1 MGSGSQ
7 EKSEKLRSKPPF
19 SEMENFHAQ
28 YEMLGTIGHG
38 GSTKVKLARHR
49 LTGTHVAVKM
59 IPKREYWC
67 KPLMSEAE
75 LLMMA
80 DHPNIISLLQVIE
93 TKKKVYLIMELCE
106 GKSLY
111 QHIRNAG
118 YLQEDEARALFKQ
131 LLSAMNYCHNQGIV
145 HRDLK
150 PDNIMV
156 EKDGRVKIIDFGL
169 GIQVKP
175 GQKLNLFCGT
185 YPFSAPEVLL
195 SRPYDGPK
203 IDVWTLGVVLYFMVT
218 GKVPFDAASIQKL
231 VRQILAGKYFVP
243 SRLSVELRDLI
254 SLLMTANPKLR
265 PTVAEVMVHPWVTE
279 GSGVFPDPCEEQ
291 MPLKPNPAIVKA
303 MGYIGFQAQDI
314 EDSLRQR
321 KFNETM
327 ASYCLLKK
335 QILKEC
341 DRPIRAQP
349 MNPSVTPFPSLV
361 DTSTFH
367 LGLRRRETEPTSLRL
382 SANRQMS
389 VCGRS
394 TSKKRD
400 RRFSW
405 PSVSGRPLHTTHTM
419 DHTHTRT
426 RSVPCIYSMFCTI
439 QPNSSDDST
448 EGHTS
453 ASAEDKPVRSR
464 GWPRGIKGW
473 TRKIGNVMRK
483 LCCCIPSKETSHV
496 GHSRVSPKK

>member
-1 MGSGSQ
+1 MGPGSQ
-7 EKSEKLRSKPPF
+7 QKSEKLRSKSPLAD
-19 SEMENFHAQ
+19 MDGLHAQ
-28 YEMLGTIGHG
+28 YVMLETIGHG
-38 GSTKVKLARHR
+38 GCATVKLAQHR
-49 LTGTHVAVKM
+49 LTGTHVAVKT
-59 IPKREYWC
+59 IRKREYWC
-67 KPLMSEAE
+67 NRVISEVE

-156 EKDGRVKIIDFGL
+156 EKDGKVKIIDFGL
-169 GIQVKP
+169 GTKVKP

-195 SRPYDGPK
+195 STPYDGPK

-218 GKVPFDAASIQKL
+218 GKIPFDACSIKKL
-231 VRQILAGKYFVP
+231 VKRILAGKYSIP
-243 SRLSVELRDLI
+243 SRLSAELQDLL

-291 MPLKPNPAIVKA
+291 TPLKPDPAIVKA
-303 MGYIGFQAQDI
+303 MGHIGFQAQDI

-321 KFNETM
+321 KFNQTM

-341 DRPIRAQP
+341 DRPTRARP
-349 MNPSVTPFPSLV
+349 VNPSVTPFPSLV
-361 DTSTFH
+361 DTATTR
-367 LGLRRRETEPTSLRL
+367 LGLRRRENEPTCPWS
-382 SANRQMS
+382 SANRQVS
-389 VCGRS
+389 VCGKS

-400 RRFSW
+400 RRVSW
-405 PSVSGRPLHTTHTM
+405 PSVLGRPRHTAPTM
-419 DHTHTRT
+419 DHTRTRT
-426 RSVPCIYSMFCTI
+426 RSVPCICSMFCTV
-439 QPNSSDDST
+439 QPNSSEEST
-448 EGHTS
+448 QGHTR
-453 ASAEDKPVRSR
+453 ASAADKPVHSR

-473 TRKIGNVMRK
+473 TRMIGNAMRK
-483 LCCCIPSKETSHV
+483 LCCCIPSKETSHL
-496 GHSRVSPKK
+496 GQNRVSPKK

>member
-7 EKSEKLRSKPPF
+7 QKSEKLRSKPPF

-131 LLSAMNYCHNQGIV
+131 LLSAINYCRNQGIV

-218 GKVPFDAASIQKL
+218 GKIPFDAASIEKL
-231 VRQILAGKYFVP
+231 RKQIVAGKYSVP
-243 SRLSVELRDLI
+243 CRLSVKLHHLI
-254 SLLMTANPKLR
+254 TLLMTDNPELR
-265 PTVAEVMVHPWVTE
+265 PTVAEVMMHPWVTK

-291 MPLKPNPAIVKA
+291 IPLKPDPAIVKA
-303 MGYIGFQAQDI
+303 MGHIGFQAQDI

-335 QILKEC
+335 QLLKEC

-361 DTSTFH
+361 DTPTFH

-400 RRFSW
+400 RSFSW
-405 PSVSGRPLHTTHTM
+405 PGVLSRPINITPTMDQTHTC
-419 DHTHTRT
+419 T
-426 RSVPCIYSMFCTI
+426 RSVPCINSNFCI
-439 QPNSSDDST
+439 IHPNSSDEST

-473 TRKIGNVMRK
+473 TSKIGNAMRK
-483 LCCCIPSKETSHV
+483 LCCCIPSNETSHL
-496 GHSRVSPKK
+496 GQRRVSPKK

>member
-1 MGSGSQ
+1 M
-7 EKSEKLRSKPPF
+7 EK
-19 SEMENFHAQ
+19 FHAQ
-28 YEMLGTIGHG
+28 YEMLETIGQG
-38 GSTKVKLARHR
+38 GCAQVKLAQHR
-49 LTGTHVAVKM
+49 LTGTHVAVKV
-59 IPKREYWC
+59 IVKRECWFN
-67 KPLMSEAE
+67 PVMSEAE
-75 LLMMA
+75 LLMMT

-93 TKKKVYLIMELCE
+93 TKKKLYLIMELCE

-111 QHIRNAG
+111 QHIQNAG
-118 YLQEDEARALFKQ
+118 YLQEDEACPLFKQ
-131 LLSAMNYCHNQGIV
+131 LLSAVNYCHNQGIV
-145 HRDLK
+145 HRDLT

-156 EKDGRVKIIDFGL
+156 EKDGKVKIIDFGL
-169 GIQVKP
+169 GTQEKP
-175 GQKLNLFCGT
+175 AQKLNLFCEN
-185 YPFSAPEVLL
+185 YPFSTPEVLL
-195 SRPYDGPK
+195 SRPYDMRK
-203 IDVWTLGVVLYFMVT
+203 IDVWGLGVVLYFMVT
-218 GKVPFDAASIQKL
+218 GKILFDAASIEKL
-231 VRQILAGKYFVP
+231 RKQIVAGKCSVP
-243 SRLSVELRDLI
+243 CRLSVELQDLI
-254 SLLMTANPKLR
+254 RLLMTDNPELR

-291 MPLKPNPAIVKA
+291 IPLKPDPAIVKA
-303 MGYIGFQAQDI
+303 MGHIGFQAQDI

-453 ASAEDKPVRSR
+453 A
-464 GWPRGIKGW
+464 
-473 TRKIGNVMRK
+473 
-483 LCCCIPSKETSHV
+483 
-496 GHSRVSPKK
+496 

>member
-7 EKSEKLRSKPPF
+7 QKSEKLRSKPPF

-156 EKDGRVKIIDFGL
+156 EKDGKVKIIDFGL
-169 GIQVKP
+169 GTQVKP

-218 GKVPFDAASIQKL
+218 GKIPFDACSIKRR
-231 VRQILAGKYFVP
+231 VEGILAGKY
-243 SRLSVELRDLI
+243 SV
-254 SLLMTANPKLR
+254 
-265 PTVAEVMVHPWVTE
+265 
-279 GSGVFPDPCEEQ
+279 
-291 MPLKPNPAIVKA
+291 
-303 MGYIGFQAQDI
+303 
-314 EDSLRQR
+314 
-321 KFNETM
+321 
-327 ASYCLLKK
+327 
-335 QILKEC
+335 
-341 DRPIRAQP
+341 
-349 MNPSVTPFPSLV
+349 
-361 DTSTFH
+361 
-367 LGLRRRETEPTSLRL
+367 
-382 SANRQMS
+382 
-389 VCGRS
+389 
-394 TSKKRD
+394 
-400 RRFSW
+400 
-405 PSVSGRPLHTTHTM
+405 
-419 DHTHTRT
+419 
-426 RSVPCIYSMFCTI
+426 
-439 QPNSSDDST
+439 
-448 EGHTS
+448 
-453 ASAEDKPVRSR
+453 
-464 GWPRGIKGW
+464 
-473 TRKIGNVMRK
+473 
-483 LCCCIPSKETSHV
+483 
-496 GHSRVSPKK
+496 